1 MASNVNMEKLRTP
14 RAAMGQLR
22 DASAHLRRSDALHG
36 SCSNHFPPTCCTCC
50 GAAFSK
56 RRAPRACARAARSA
70 CASRPSARAAAM
82 APRMM
87 AHGRRTVRERR
98 RRFQRCILTHCRPSP
113 RAAEAR
119 PAAVCV
125 RRLPPLAKV
134 RAKARIAATR
144 GARARADVPC
154 VRALEQ
160 ARSDGPLTGRRR
172 HHLSTE
178 PRHAAAHRRR
188 RRSSSQQ
195 HPRSCRPRCPHPRR
209 PRPALAAHPRRSHP
223 RRHTLA
229 SLAALAAH
237 ALATHTL
244 ATLAAHTLDPHLA
257 ARTVCAAALLPPVL
271 VVCTCAA
278 CAASP
283 PTALH

>member
-178 PRHAAAHRRR
+178 PRHRRCAPPTP
-188 RRSSSQQ
+188 
-195 HPRSCRPRCPHPRR
+195 PRS
-209 PRPALAAHPRRSHP
+209 
-223 RRHTLA
+223 
-229 SLAALAAH
+229 
-237 ALATHTL
+237 
-244 ATLAAHTLDPHLA
+244 
-257 ARTVCAAALLPPVL
+257 PP
-271 VVCTCAA
+271 
-278 CAASP
+278 P
-283 PTALH
+283 QQ